1 MSRKILHLD
10 LDAFYCAVEAQ
21 RDPAL
26 AGKPFAVGGRP
37 DQRGVVASC
46 SYPARRYG
54 VRSAMPMAR
63 AMRLC
68 PGLIVVPPHFELYR
82 QASEQVMARL
92 HDLTPLVEQISID
105 EAFLDISD
113 LSEAA
118 ETIARRLQTQIRTEL
133 DLPCSLGVA
142 GNKLVAK
149 IANDVGKGEVER
161 DGPPQAIKIVPSGQ
175 EAEFLAPLPT
185 QALWGVGPK
194 TAERLAALGL
204 LTIGDIAQW
213 PETDLARRFGK
224 NGYDLA
230 RRARGIDDRP
240 VETERETKSIS
251 QEVTFA
257 RDVSDVQT
265 LRQTLRQQAD
275 QVGAR
280 LRKADLAGATIKL
293 KIRWADFTTLTRQVT
308 LSQPTA
314 QDEAIYAQ
322 AVQLFEKVWTAGR
335 PVRLIG
341 LGVSGFGL
349 PRQLGLWEAEGPES
363 KQLQQT
369 LDDLRARFGDDSIQR
384 GRDLTSGTNE
394 EETDSESTEC

>member
-314 QDEAIYAQ
+314 QEAIYAQ